1 MLKDRSVF
9 MIDLVNVRKSFG
21 DLEVLKD
28 INLHINKK
36 EIYGIIGQ
44 SGAGKSTLLRCI
56 NGLETYDSGTI
67 TVGGKTVDVSDKQAL
82 RELRKNMG
90 MIFQNFNLL
99 SRLDVYDNV
108 ALPLRFWG
116 ENPNTPENKKKIE
129 HLIELVG
136 LKEKIHERP
145 GNLSG
150 GQKQRVA
157 IARALVNDPKILLC
171 DEATSAL
178 DPRITHG
185 ILELLKQINEELG
198 ITIVVVTHQMEV
210 VKQICERVAFL
221 KHGVVLAE
229 GKPEELFVKPTED
242 IKKFLGE
249 EGQTLPTTGVNIQL
263 FFTDDSSDEPVITEM
278 ARELGI
284 DFSICWAK
292 LEEFRENVFGSLIL
306 NIQESDKD
314 KVFEFL
320 KDKKVTW
327 EEL

>member
-1 MLKDRSVF
+1 

-116 ENPNTPENKKKIE
+116 ENPNTLENKKKIE